1 MTKPPPFAST
11 HPPPLPSLM
20 RTLLALLVLALPAF
34 SQDAPPTGQPAFD
47 AFARARAIVFGQE
60 LRETE
65 LPSTWGVAVTVR
77 EDGRRFIADALAFDR
92 PRAALIDAVAREV
105 RSPTSDAARL
115 TVELAGR
122 PSAIEGERG
131 LADVALAIRPGLDAV
146 AVRAGDA
153 IAVVFPDAALAGGM
167 LPSDMIAD
175 ALREALGGDLPAT
188 IEPGPGAWTRYADAA
203 LRQGEIAVYRAPV
216 TVLAQPP
223 DAVAPTLVYRGGRVV
238 GLMELTPSALV
249 DWAGDM
255 ASHLQR
261 RRHAGLEPYGLTGT
275 PDARTGRTLAPI
287 DEPFNQA
294 LAAHALLRYGTSTW
308 TPEDDAE
315 RARTTGLVLLRQLAL
330 VTPVR
335 IGAMA
340 DLGDE
345 APLEP
350 EPWADV
356 ASAAMV
362 LVAMESLEPDAF
374 EAYPE
379 LAAMRDRCA
388 AVVRP
393 RVGISIT
400 GSAVFDPQTPATAY
414 ALVARAMVALGNSD
428 VAERD
433 DAEIGRAAA
442 RAILSRVEPELLV
455 AQMPWALTALGPV
468 QQLASADAL
477 QQMRTLVWGHQLEGP
492 SVEGDNRDLEGG
504 IVFTRGGTPLPT
516 WQTARA
522 ASAMGALLLDERLTT
537 PNERAGE
544 FLKLLRTLRF
554 LRQLTVDDGLA
565 HLLADPAQAAGG
577 VRAAPWDQRQPSV
590 ATSLTLLAVCDAL
603 DAAYQPT
610 R

>member
-1 MTKPPPFAST
+1 MRMLLAIVIFAS
-11 HPPPLPSLM
+11 SA
-20 RTLLALLVLALPAF
+20 LA
-34 SQDAPPTGQPAFD
+34 QDAPPTGQPAFD
-47 AFARARAIVFGQE
+47 AFARARAIVLGE
-60 LRETE
+60 EPRESE
-65 LPSTWGVAVTVR
+65 LPPTWGVAVTVR

-92 PRAALIDAVAREV
+92 PRASLIDAVAREA
-105 RSPTSDAARL
+105 RTPTSDAARL

-122 PSAIEGERG
+122 PSAIAGERG
-131 LADVALAIRPGLDAV
+131 LADVTLAIRPGLDAV

-153 IAVVFPDAALAGGM
+153 VAVVFPDAALAGGM
-167 LPSDMIAD
+167 LPSDMITA
-175 ALREALGGDLPAT
+175 ALREAMGNDLPAT
-188 IEPGPGAWTRYADAA
+188 VEPGPGAWSRYADMA
-203 LRQGEIAVYRAPV
+203 LRQGEVTAYRAPV

-223 DAVAPTLVYRGGRVV
+223 DAVAPTLVHRGGRIVS
-238 GLMELTPSALV
+238 LMELTPSAMV

-255 ASHLQR
+255 ARYLQR
-261 RRHAGLEPYGLTGT
+261 RQHTGLEPYGLTGT
-275 PDARTGRTLAPI
+275 LDARTGRMLSPI

-308 TPEDDAE
+308 VPEQGAA

-362 LVAMESLEPDAF
+362 LIAMEALGPEAF

-388 AVVRP
+388 AAVRQ
-393 RVGISIT
+393 RIGISIT
-400 GSAVFDPQTPATAY
+400 GSAVFDPQTPTTTY

-428 VAERD
+428 AAERD

-442 RAILSRVEPELLV
+442 RAILTRVEPELLV
-455 AQMPWALTALGPV
+455 AQMPWVLTALGPDHE
-468 QQLASADAL
+468 LAGVDAL
-477 QQMRTLVWGHQLEGP
+477 RQMRTLVWDHQLEGP
-492 SVEGDNRDLEGG
+492 GVEGDNRDLAGG
-504 IVFTRGGTPLPT
+504 IVFTRGGAPLPT

-522 ASAMGALLLDERLTT
+522 AAAMGALLLDERITP
-537 PNERAGE
+537 PNERASE

-565 HLLADPAQAAGG
+565 HLLADPAQVAGG

-590 ATSLTLLAVCDAL
+590 ATSLTLLAACDAL
-603 DAAYQPT
+603 DAAYQPAP
-610 R
+610 

>member
-1 MTKPPPFAST
+1 
-11 HPPPLPSLM
+11 M

-47 AFARARAIVFGQE
+47 AFARARAIVLGEE
-60 LRETE
+60 LGE
-65 LPSTWGVAVTVR
+65 LDLPPAWGVAVTVR
-77 EDGRRFIADALAFDR
+77 EDGRRFTADALAFDR
-92 PRAALIDAVAREV
+92 PRASLIDAVAREA
-105 RSPTSDAARL
+105 RTPTTDAARL

-122 PSAIEGERG
+122 PSAIAGERG

-153 IAVVFPDAALAGGM
+153 VAVIFPDAALAGGM
-167 LPSDMIAD
+167 LPSDMIAA
-175 ALREALGGDLPAT
+175 ALREAMGDDLPAT
-188 IEPGPGAWTRYADAA
+188 VEPGPGAWTRYADAA
-203 LRQGEIAVYRAPV
+203 LRQGDITAYRAPV

-223 DAVAPTLVYRGGRVV
+223 DAVAPTLVHRGGRVV
-238 GLMELTPSALV
+238 GLMELTPSAMV

-255 ASHLQR
+255 ARHLQR
-261 RRHAGLEPYGLTGT
+261 RQHTGLEPYGLTGT
-275 PDARTGRTLAPI
+275 LDARTGRTLSPI

-308 TPEDDAE
+308 APEQDAA

-335 IGAMA
+335 LGAMA

-362 LVAMESLEPDAF
+362 LIAMEALGPEAF

-388 AVVRP
+388 AAVRP

-400 GSAVFDPQTPATAY
+400 GSAVFDPQAPATAY
-414 ALVARAMVALGNSD
+414 ALIARAMVALGNSD
-428 VAERD
+428 AAERD

-442 RAILSRVEPELLV
+442 RAILARVEPELLV
-455 AQMPWALTALGPV
+455 AQMPWVLTALGPD
-468 QQLASADAL
+468 QQLDGADAL
-477 QQMRTLVWGHQLEGP
+477 RQMRTLVWNHQLEGP
-492 SVEGDNRDLEGG
+492 SVEGDNRDLAGG
-504 IVFTRGGTPLPT
+504 IVFTRGGAPLPT

-522 ASAMGALLLDERLTT
+522 ATAMGALLLDERLT
-537 PNERAGE
+537 PADERASE

-554 LRQLTVDDGLA
+554 LRQLTADDGLA
-565 HLLADPAQAAGG
+565 HLLADPARSAGG

-590 ATSLTLLAVCDAL
+590 ATSLSLMAVCDAL
-603 DAAYQPT
+603 DAAYKPAP
-610 R
+610 